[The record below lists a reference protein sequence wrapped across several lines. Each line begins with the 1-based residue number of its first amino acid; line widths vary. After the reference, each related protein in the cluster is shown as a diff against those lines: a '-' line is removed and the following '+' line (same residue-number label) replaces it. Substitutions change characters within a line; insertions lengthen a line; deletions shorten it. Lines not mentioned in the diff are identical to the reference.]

1 MDLREAFF
9 GQVISE
15 ETANRSLDSEDSVL
29 RRGTKIQNTVV
40 QTSIRVDSDEA
51 IIWLAVSLFWA

>member
-15 ETANRSLDSEDSVL
+15 ETANRSLDSEDSVF
-29 RRGTKIQNTVV
+29 RGGSKIQNTVV